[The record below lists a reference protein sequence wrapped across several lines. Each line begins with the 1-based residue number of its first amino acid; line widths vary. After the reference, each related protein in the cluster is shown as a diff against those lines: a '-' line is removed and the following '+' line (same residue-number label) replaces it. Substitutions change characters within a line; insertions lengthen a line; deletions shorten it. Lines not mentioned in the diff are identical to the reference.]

1 MECGLFNVELTIEL
15 PNDALSPMRLERVR
29 RSYHLAG
36 FMTMPAI
43 GMNGGVSDLG
53 IVDGVRSLRTTW
65 MPRYVLPRAQ
75 ATEIPTVPTR
85 SEEHTSELQSL
96 MRTSYAD
103 HHSDPHSRAPACP
116 SRRSSELRQ
125 YRIDD

>member
-1 MECGLFNVELTIEL
+1 MPTTTQIHTHVHPLALHDALPSFVNIELTIEL

-36 FMTMPAI
+36 VMTMPAI

-75 ATEIPTVPTR
+75 ATEIPTVPT
-85 SEEHTSELQSL
+85 
-96 MRTSYAD
+96 
-103 HHSDPHSRAPACP
+103 
-116 SRRSSELRQ
+116 
-125 YRIDD
+125 